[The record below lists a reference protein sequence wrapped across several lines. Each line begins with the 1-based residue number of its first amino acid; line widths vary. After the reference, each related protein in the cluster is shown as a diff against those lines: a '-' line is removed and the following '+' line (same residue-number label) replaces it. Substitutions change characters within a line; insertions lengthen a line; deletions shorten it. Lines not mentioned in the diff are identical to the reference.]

1 LFRSTIDESP
11 DGPRCRKGE
20 RTATYNGRFAMNI
33 GLIVTFVVVLA
44 GLVFMLYALIRPF
57 THIHHDHNDVFHP
70 PHLD

>member
-1 LFRSTIDESP
+1 LFRSVIDEFP
-11 DGPRCRKGE
+11 DGAGRWKGE
-20 RTATYNGRFAMNI
+20 SPSYLQGRFAMNI
-33 GLIVTFVVVLA
+33 GIIATFVVVLA

>member
-1 LFRSTIDESP
+1 
-11 DGPRCRKGE
+11 
-20 RTATYNGRFAMNI
+20 MNI
-33 GLIVTFVVVLA
+33 GLIITFVVVLA